1 MTTPAP
7 ATPAAE
13 ISPELVKQLRD
24 KTSAGMMDCKKAL
37 VEAKGDLA
45 AAETILRKKGAAS
58 ASKKA
63 GREAKEGVIG
73 SYIHIGDK
81 VGVLVEINCETDFV
95 ARNESFRAFV
105 KDVTLQVA
113 AATPLFVKRDE
124 VPESLLAVERDVAGA
139 SVKGKPAAVVEKIL
153 AGKLDKYYSTV
164 CLLEQT
170 FVKDNTKTISDLL
183 NAQDRRAG
191 REHRHPPLHPLPGGR
206 DAGRPCAR
214 ACSSRGLAF
223 MMQRRSMTVAL
234 FGRPATPRVR
244 VLSGRS
250 TKPLPARVRLAVE
263 EQRLQSR
270 RGDINNL
277 PRSRRSLEPSPPKQ
291 HPNHPKPRKTFSF
304 QEIRE
309 DRHHQ
314 CTKENVIS

>member
-1 MTTPAP
+1 MTVARFPQITMSTT
-7 ATPAAE
+7 ATE

-73 SYIHIGDK
+73 SYIHVGDK

-113 AATPLFVKRDE
+113 AATPLYVKRDE
-124 VPESLLAVERDVAGA
+124 VPASLIATEKDVA
-139 SVKGKPAAVVEKIL
+139 SVQTKGKPEAVVEKIL
-153 AGKLDKYYSTV
+153 AGKLDKYFATV

-170 FVKDNTKTISDLL
+170 FVKDDKKTINDLL
-183 NAQDRRAG
+183 NAKIAELGENIVIRRFTRVQVGETLAG
-191 REHRHPPLHPLPGGR
+191 QAPEVE
-206 DAGRPCAR
+206 
-214 ACSSRGLAF
+214 
-223 MMQRRSMTVAL
+223 T
-234 FGRPATPRVR
+234 PA
-244 VLSGRS
+244 
-250 TKPLPARVRLAVE
+250 A
-263 EQRLQSR
+263 
-270 RGDINNL
+270 
-277 PRSRRSLEPSPPKQ
+277 
-291 HPNHPKPRKTFSF
+291 
-304 QEIRE
+304 
-309 DRHHQ
+309 
-314 CTKENVIS
+314 

>member
-1 MTTPAP
+1 MTTPASASP
-7 ATPAAE
+7 AGDN

-45 AAETILRKKGAAS
+45 LAETILRKKGASS

-73 SYIHIGDK
+73 SYIHVGDK

-124 VPESLLAVERDVAGA
+124 VPESLLAVERDVASA
-139 SVKGKPAAVVEKIL
+139 SVKGKPAAVIEKIIS
-153 AGKLDKYYSTV
+153 GKVDKYFSTV

-170 FVKDNTKTISDLL
+170 FVKDNTKTIGDLL
-183 NAQDRRAG
+183 TAKIAELGENIVIRRFTRFQVGETLAG
-191 REHRHPPLHPLPGGR
+191 Q
-206 DAGRPCAR
+206 A
-214 ACSSRGLAF
+214 
-223 MMQRRSMTVAL
+223 
-234 FGRPATPRVR
+234 PAPEA
-244 VLSGRS
+244 
-250 TKPLPARVRLAVE
+250 PAA
-263 EQRLQSR
+263 
-270 RGDINNL
+270 
-277 PRSRRSLEPSPPKQ
+277 
-291 HPNHPKPRKTFSF
+291 
-304 QEIRE
+304 
-309 DRHHQ
+309 
-314 CTKENVIS
+314 